1 LQGEDLKGESGRI
14 VLERSIDASDLVG
27 RSRDDLRIVLNG
39 DNPDYAVKIRGDIVD
54 PLRLRPEDA
63 FLTIDVGL
71 PLRFDTIPEGHA
83 VLHFEDRFHQDGKP
97 PFGGGIVK
105 CAR

>member
-1 LQGEDLKGESGRI
+1 
-14 VLERSIDASDLVG
+14 
-27 RSRDDLRIVLNG
+27 
-39 DNPDYAVKIRGDIVD
+39 VD